1 MAPMDVLLKL
11 LIVVVVVAIL
21 RSSDRFQSMSRE
33 LDDSAISV
41 LKRVM
46 SAAEESGFPPEIIPL
61 LMLLTALTFMFS
73 MAVTG
78 GAGR

>member
-1 MAPMDVLLKL
+1 MDVLLKV
-11 LIVVVVVAIL
+11 LIVVVVVGIL

-46 SAAEESGFPPEIIPL
+46 SAAEESGFPPEIIPI
-61 LMLLTALTFMFS
+61 LMLLTALTFMF
-73 MAVTG
+73 
-78 GAGR
+78 

>member
-1 MAPMDVLLKL
+1 MDLVFKL
-11 LIVVVVVAIL
+11 LIVVAVVGIL
-21 RSSDRFQSMSRE
+21 RSSERFQSMSRE
-33 LDDSAISV
+33 LDDSAISA
-41 LKRVM
+41 LKRIM

-61 LMLLTALTFMFS
+61 LMLLTALMFMFS

>member
-1 MAPMDVLLKL
+1 
-11 LIVVVVVAIL
+11 
-21 RSSDRFQSMSRE
+21 MSRE
-33 LDDSAISV
+33 LDDSAISAM
-41 LKRVM
+41 KRIM

-73 MAVTG
+73 LAVTG